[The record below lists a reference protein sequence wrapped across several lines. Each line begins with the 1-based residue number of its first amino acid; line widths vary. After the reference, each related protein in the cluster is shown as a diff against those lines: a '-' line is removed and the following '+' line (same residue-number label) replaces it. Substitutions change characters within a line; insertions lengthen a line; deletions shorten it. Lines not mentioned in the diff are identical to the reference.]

1 MYRFLKIAF
10 RMSLLLLTTG
20 CSLSP
25 SHFRE
30 YVPSTAAEQSTS
42 VREVS
47 SQEKKEIYVYVCGC
61 VKHPDVYRLPAAA
74 RAVDAVKAAGGF
86 TKEADQE
93 AWNLALPL
101 EDGMQIDIPS
111 VQEASAVDLAAGQTD
126 TKDGRI
132 NINTASEEELHT
144 LPGIG
149 QSRAKEIITY
159 RESHGS
165 FSSIED
171 IKNVSGIG
179 DGIFTKIKEHITVS

>member
-1 MYRFLKIAF
+1 MNRLLKTAFL
-10 RMSLLLLTTG
+10 MSLLLLTTG

-42 VREVS
+42 VREAS
-47 SQEKKEIYVYVCGC
+47 SLEKKEIFVYVCGC
-61 VKHPDVYRLPAAA
+61 VKHPDVYRLPAEA
-74 RAVDAVKAAGGF
+74 RATDAVKAAGGF
-86 TKEADQE
+86 TKEADRE

-111 VQEASAVDLAAGQTD
+111 VQEASAANQAAGQTN
-126 TKDGRI
+126 TQEGRI
-132 NINTASEEELHT
+132 NINTASEEELQT

-159 RESHGS
+159 RESQGS

-171 IKNVSGIG
+171 IRNVSGIG
-179 DGIFTKIKEHITVS
+179 DGIFTKIKDHITVS